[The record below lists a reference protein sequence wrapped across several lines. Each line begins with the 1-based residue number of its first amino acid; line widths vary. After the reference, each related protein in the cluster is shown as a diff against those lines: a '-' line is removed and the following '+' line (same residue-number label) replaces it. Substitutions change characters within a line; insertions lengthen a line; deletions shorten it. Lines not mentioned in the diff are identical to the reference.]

1 MSDVHPRHRYGT
13 YALILALLALA
24 FAGFSKG
31 AVWATVDDES
41 TRTVQN
47 EVFGEVIV
55 NVTIESDLHL
65 REMDTE
71 KTGTDWGT
79 AWGPL
84 SSTEISKTE
93 TYDELAQS
101 SEGNVS
107 STFEDM
113 DTAGAVAEWMI

>member
-24 FAGFSKG
+24 FSGFSKG

-47 EVFGEVIV
+47 EVFGELIV

-65 REMDTE
+65 REMDIE
-71 KTGTDWGT
+71 
-79 AWGPL
+79 
-84 SSTEISKTE
+84 
-93 TYDELAQS
+93 
-101 SEGNVS
+101 VS
-107 STFEDM
+107 STSFHLIGGFLTNLKFPRLKLMMSWHKVPKGMSVLHSKTWILQEPWPN
-113 DTAGAVAEWMI
+113 G